1 MCLAYQQGKVFWRFR
16 EKEKFITVVKEFKFN
31 KSTMIFKISIVKW
44 ISKDSRLM
52 KSSVA
57 LKLLKRY
64 FSDIKDIYN
73 ENLSESNGQEIC
85 LNYIYFVKANYFS

>member
-1 MCLAYQQGKVFWRFR
+1 
-16 EKEKFITVVKEFKFN
+16 
-31 KSTMIFKISIVKW
+31 
-44 ISKDSRLM
+44 M

-64 FSDIKDIYN
+64 FRYIKDIYN

-85 LNYIYFVKANYFS
+85 LNYIYFVKTNCFR

>member
-1 MCLAYQQGKVFWRFR
+1 
-16 EKEKFITVVKEFKFN
+16 
-31 KSTMIFKISIVKW
+31 
-44 ISKDSRLM
+44 M

-73 ENLSESNGQEIC
+73 ENLSESNVQEIC

>member
-1 MCLAYQQGKVFWRFR
+1 
-16 EKEKFITVVKEFKFN
+16 
-31 KSTMIFKISIVKW
+31 
-44 ISKDSRLM
+44 M

-85 LNYIYFVKANYFS
+85 LNYIYCKSKLF